1 MEQIELLSKVPLL
14 SDLPVAEQRRLTS
27 TLRVVELGAGAVL
40 FCEGEPGDS
49 LYIVIEGRV
58 DVILALGSTD
68 EKVIASLGPGEFMGE
83 MSLLLPGGQ
92 RTASVRS
99 NGPTRLWLL
108 ARADFDALLH
118 CQPSLAYTM
127 IRTLSQRLDVT
138 NNPTF
143 RDLKEKNLQL
153 QQAYDE
159 LKSAQAQIIEKER
172 LERELQVAAEIQVS
186 ILPQELPQVHGFD
199 SALKP

>member
-14 SDLPVAEQRRLTS
+14 SDLPVVELKRLTS

-40 FCEGEPGDS
+40 FREGEPGDS

-58 DVILALGSTD
+58 DVIMALDSPD

-99 NGPTRLWLL
+99 NSPARLWLL
-108 ARADFDALLH
+108 ARPDFDALLH
-118 CQPSLAYTM
+118 RQPSLAYTM
-127 IRTLSQRLDVT
+127 I
-138 NNPTF
+138 
-143 RDLKEKNLQL
+143 
-153 QQAYDE
+153 
-159 LKSAQAQIIEKER
+159 
-172 LERELQVAAEIQVS
+172 
-186 ILPQELPQVHGFD
+186 LP
-199 SALKP
+199 